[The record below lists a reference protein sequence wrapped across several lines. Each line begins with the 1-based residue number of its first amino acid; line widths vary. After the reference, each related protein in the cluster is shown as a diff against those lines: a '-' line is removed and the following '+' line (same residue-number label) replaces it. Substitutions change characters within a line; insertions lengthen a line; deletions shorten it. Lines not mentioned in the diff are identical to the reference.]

1 MTSPRSGMNLP
12 PSRRRP
18 APESEP
24 TPGRIAAF
32 VAEHRAGL
40 AALAV
45 LAVAGAGGWML
56 WTRYGDATRGHPD
69 VILMPAAVTLRG
81 VADWVHADVKTE
93 ALGNAS
99 LDQGL
104 PLDDPEL
111 QRRLARAFDMHPW
124 VRRVVGVELRHP
136 AAAVVEIECREPV
149 AMVSW
154 QDGLLAIDAD
164 GVVLPSDDFT
174 ATAAAPYPRISGIES
189 SPQGTAG
196 FPWGDAAVE
205 EAAAV
210 AAALG
215 PDWATLRLLEIRPV
229 QTGNLRRWE
238 LVAADGGRVLF
249 GSAPGREAAGEPPAA
264 AKLARLK
271 GWSPSGGTDR
281 LDLTVEPAAPS
292 APRSI
297 PAG

>member
-1 MTSPRSGMNLP
+1 MHTPHP
-12 PSRRRP
+12 RRRP
-18 APESEP
+18 VPEAEP

-32 VAEHRAGL
+32 VSSHRAGL

-45 LAVAGAGGWML
+45 LTAAVAAGWAL
-56 WTRYGDATRGHPD
+56 WGRFGDGTRAHPD
-69 VILMPAAVTLRG
+69 VILMPAAVQLRG
-81 VADWVHADVKTE
+81 VAEWVKVDVKAE
-93 ALGNAS
+93 ALRNAS

-124 VRRVVGVELRHP
+124 VRRVVGVELMHP
-136 AAAVVEIECREPV
+136 AAAVVEVECREPV
-149 AMVSW
+149 AMVAW
-154 QDGLLAIDAD
+154 QNGLLAVDAE
-164 GVVLPSDDFT
+164 GVVLPSADFT
-174 ATAAAPYPRISGIES
+174 ADAAARYPRVTGIES
-189 SPQGTAG
+189 SPQGTEG

-210 AAALG
+210 ASALG
-215 PDWATLRLLEIRPV
+215 PDWEALRLGEIRPV
-229 QTGNLRRWE
+229 RERNQRMWE
-238 LVAADGGRVLF
+238 LVAADGSRILF
-249 GSAPGREAAGEPPAA
+249 GAAPGREAAGEPPAA

-271 GWSPSGGTDR
+271 ELGPSGGDGR
-281 LDLTVEPAAPS
+281 LDLTVDTREPT